1 MKSEKIYKT
10 HQYIVTRALPAQEY
24 DGSTLPRLF
33 NLIVK
38 TPLEAVDALKA
49 WEKSW
54 GKFTYEVHEVRQYIV
69 TSDIHIFTVTTEDLL
84 SRAREEL
91 EVKLNALNSKI
102 AEVDNKTILLD
113 LDKNL
118 SK

>member
-10 HQYIVTRALPAQEY
+10 HQYIVTRALPAPEY
-24 DGSTLPRLF
+24 DGSRLPRLF

-38 TPLEAVDALKA
+38 TALEAVDAIKS
-49 WEKSW
+49 WEKSL
-54 GKFTYEVHEVRQYIV
+54 GKFTYEIHEVRQYIV
-69 TSDIHIFTVTTEDLL
+69 TGDVHIFTVTTEDLL
-84 SRAREEL
+84 FHAREEL
-91 EVKLNALNSKI
+91 EVELNALNSKI

>member
-1 MKSEKIYKT
+1 MKTTEIYKT
-10 HQYIVTRALPAQEY
+10 HQYIVTRALPALEY

-33 NLIVK
+33 NLNVR
-38 TPLEAVDALKA
+38 TALEALDALKA

-54 GKFTYEVHEVRQYIV
+54 GKFTYEVHEVRQYILTNDV
-69 TSDIHIFTVTTEDLL
+69 LIFSVTTEDLL
-84 SRAREEL
+84 SKAKEEL
-91 EVKLNALNSKI
+91 EIKLNEISSKI
-102 AEVDNKTILLD
+102 SEVDNKTILLD